1 MNGRKTIMVSTL
13 SKSFAA
19 AAVLG
24 ALALIPAQAAAQ
36 AKCELSIEATL
47 EQWTI
52 RYNPLE
58 DDVAQRQFD
67 LSLVNNG
74 GTPCNGNIIAFLQ
87 NEPYGLRGAAGA
99 PAVRYALVDETYGG
113 VNITPVTGQSP
124 RRRGASVSVKQGER
138 MPARLTFAA
147 FPEAT
152 TAQGRYT
159 QVVQLFLQQDNGQV
173 HAVKPVTLVLDLAA
187 AASIGLKGEFSRP
200 NGTPVIDLGELTEGA
215 RPLNTA
221 LYVHSTGG
229 YRVSITSANQ
239 GRLRQGATAWYV
251 DYNLKVGTQD
261 INLQRVDTINVVSQT
276 ARRDDYPLAV
286 RIGDVA
292 GKRAGEYSDTLTFTV
307 AAI

>member
-1 MNGRKTIMVSTL
+1 MVSTL

-19 AAVLG
+19 LAALG
-24 ALALIPAQAAAQ
+24 LLALTPGYAAAQ
-36 AKCELSIEATL
+36 AKCALTIESPL

-67 LSLVNNG
+67 ISLVNNG
-74 GTPCNGNIIAFLQ
+74 GTLCNGNIIAFLQ

-113 VNITPVTGQSP
+113 VNITPVTGQRP

-147 FPEAT
+147 FPEVA
-152 TAQGRYT
+152 TAQGRYS

-187 AASIGLKGEFSRP
+187 AAAIGLKGEFSRP
-200 NGTPVIDLGELTEGA
+200 NGTPIIDLGELTEGA

-229 YRVSITSANQ
+229 YRVSVTSANR

-251 DYNLKVGTQD
+251 DYNLKVGAQD
-261 INLQRVDTINVVSQT
+261 INLQRTDTINVVSQT
-276 ARRDDYPLAV
+276 ARRDDYPLTV
-286 RIGDVA
+286 RIGDVS